1 MNSNFSP
8 FASLSLQRLRI
19 FYTAAKSGRF
29 AKAAEILGITQ
40 PAVSLQIRQL
50 ENHLGGKVFE
60 RTGTGIVLTEL
71 GEMAIQYTEQ
81 VLNLIKDLEDKSR
94 QFTNIE
100 FGSVKIGASS
110 TPGNYILPTV
120 IANFVELYPG
130 IDVSLEISNTEKVV
144 SQILSRRIDIGV
156 GGRETTDNQLC
167 SFAIDKDEIIIIAS
181 PKKANSLRNLD
192 LQEVLSSMIVTRE
205 KGSATRAV
213 AETYAGALNL
223 TFGRKIE
230 LGSNEAVKSAVRNGV
245 GVAMLSKHAV
255 LTELTSGQLA
265 RIELEEWQC
274 YRDLFVYYR
283 CDGVY
288 TPAQMK
294 FIESLQKKSVE

>member
-192 LQEVLSSMIVTRE
+192 LQVV
-205 KGSATRAV
+205 
-213 AETYAGALNL
+213 
-223 TFGRKIE
+223 
-230 LGSNEAVKSAVRNGV
+230 
-245 GVAMLSKHAV
+245 
-255 LTELTSGQLA
+255 
-265 RIELEEWQC
+265 
-274 YRDLFVYYR
+274 
-283 CDGVY
+283 
-288 TPAQMK
+288 
-294 FIESLQKKSVE
+294 

>member
-50 ENHLGGKVFE
+50 VNHLGGKVFE

-181 PKKANSLRNLD
+181 PKKANSLRKLD

-213 AETYAGALNL
+213 AEKYAGALNL

-265 RIELEEWQC
+265 RIELAEWQC